1 MKVKTKFF
9 GEVEVAADEIIQF
22 PAGLPGFEAE
32 KEFVYLHP
40 EDSVF
45 GCLQSCHQPDT
56 AFIVVSPFKVCP
68 DYDFVLAE
76 EKREELAIEK
86 LEEVLVLAI
95 VTIPPDK
102 PEEATVNL
110 YAPIIINTTVKR
122 VCRLSPQQKRLP
134 HAVLNYGPRRFVFGR
149 RNPNERSKLLGSSL
163 VFGEQN

>member
-9 GEVEVAADEIIQF
+9 GEVEVTADEIIQF

-95 VTIPPDK
+95 VTIPPGK

-110 YAPIIINTTVKR
+110 YAPIIINTTVKKGMQII
-122 VCRLSPQQKRLP
+122 LSESGYPM
-134 HAVLNYGPRRFVFGR
+134 RF
-149 RNPNERSKLLGSSL
+149 KLWAKEGSSS
-163 VFGEQN
+163 VAAAK